1 MMTGKIESGLYPRI
15 LVTVVAP
22 TGNSVKKMLID
33 TGFDYDVA
41 MHYDDADR
49 FDLELIDY
57 IEVEY
62 ASGEKDEEIY
72 CRGKID
78 WFGEVKEVRVIL
90 SNDEEPAIGTRL
102 LKGCVMNMNFID
114 NKLTIDKPLSQ

>member
-1 MMTGKIESGLYPRI
+1 MITGKIDNGLYPRI
-15 LVTVVAP
+15 LVTIVAP
-22 TGNSVKKMLID
+22 AGNGVERMLID
-33 TGFDYDVA
+33 TGFDFDLA
-41 MHYDDADR
+41 MHYDHADR
-49 FDLELIDY
+49 FGLEPVDY

-62 ASGEKDEEIY
+62 ASGESDEEIF

-78 WFGEVKEVRVIL
+78 WFGEVKEVQIIL

-114 NKLTIDKPLSQ
+114 DTLTIDRPNL